1 MGGQTVLIQSA
12 PGAGE
17 KLLARCIHNYSDRSH
32 LSLVTVDC
40 GYARDLR
47 EQIIFGELGQL
58 HLAHGGT
65 VYFQNVELLPYYLQ
79 EKLVDFLR
87 SGVLNHEN
95 GGQVR
100 VDVRVICSTTADL
113 HAMTEAGTF
122 LEPLYYRI
130 SERTLTIPPIRED
143 PEQLRRMI
151 ENGIRFYRSC
161 YHKPELTLSS
171 RALERLC
178 RWDWPGNLTE
188 LDQALDQLVRRAE
201 QEITA
206 DSLEQLPAFSR
217 QKVLSVEEMERERIG
232 ELLRQR
238 YSKEE
243 IARLLGISRATL
255 YRKIKQYQFL

>member
-1 MGGQTVLIQSA
+1 M
-12 PGAGE
+12 
-17 KLLARCIHNYSDRSH
+17 
-32 LSLVTVDC
+32 DC

-65 VYFQNVELLPYYLQ
+65 VCFQNVELLPYYLQ

-130 SERTLTIPPIRED
+130 
-143 PEQLRRMI
+143 
-151 ENGIRFYRSC
+151 
-161 YHKPELTLSS
+161 S